1 MLLAVKESQLGT
13 VAVVDGGLPNDDY
26 LESRTKVF
34 YSALDGLRGIAAIG
48 VALFHLANWTSVQNF
63 FPRGD
68 LAVDFFFCLSGFVLA
83 HAYSHRLG
91 AGMTFCEFAI
101 TRIIRLYPMLLFSV
115 VLATAYFVGKSLLT
129 AEIIPLF
136 DVLASGAAAALVL
149 PYFGSSVPL
158 SGQYE
163 AFPVNGPLWSLF
175 FEFFISFAWAAILA
189 VLTFRRTLA
198 LAGLCAVLLL
208 IGAFIHDDLL
218 IGDQTSDFVWGFPRV
233 GVSFMLGLAVHHI
246 HTQKW
251 ISLRLPLIVVCVLLI
266 LSLMVP
272 RTIGVWDIL
281 FDALF
286 VYVISP
292 FIVLTGAAITL
303 SGRLKTAA
311 DIGGELSYPIY
322 VLHFPIFAWLNG
334 GLQMAGIML
343 PIWISITLFFLCI
356 ILGSWL
362 AMVWFERPVRRLLN
376 HRKKTKN
383 WPVVI
388 QSNVTRLFR
397 WNVPKL

>member
-1 MLLAVKESQLGT
+1 
-13 VAVVDGGLPNDDY
+13 
-26 LESRTKVF
+26 
-34 YSALDGLRGIAAIG
+34 
-48 VALFHLANWTSVQNF
+48 
-63 FPRGD
+63 
-68 LAVDFFFCLSGFVLA
+68 
-83 HAYSHRLG
+83 
-91 AGMTFCEFAI
+91 
-101 TRIIRLYPMLLFSV
+101 MLLFSV

-343 PIWISITLFFLCI
+343 PIWIS
-356 ILGSWL
+356 
-362 AMVWFERPVRRLLN
+362 
-376 HRKKTKN
+376 
-383 WPVVI
+383 
-388 QSNVTRLFR
+388 
-397 WNVPKL
+397 